1 MKAVSGLSDLSS
13 PFFCSFVS
21 PDSLIF
27 RSFVLA
33 FTIICIL
40 PGCADTHISP
50 FIIQAVTIDVV
61 NEHTRRRIHNQSV
74 HRYISSFDLT
84 VSIQVFLT
92 CGCVPFELIQ
102 PIVIGGVNDSELAFS
117 KRDKAC
123 IWVGGLTDF
132 RALGDKSG

>member
-1 MKAVSGLSDLSS
+1 MKVVSGLSNLSN
-13 PFFCSFVS
+13 PLFCSFVP

-33 FTIICIL
+33 FTIISIL
-40 PGCADTHISP
+40 SGCADTHISP
-50 FIIQAVTIDVV
+50 FVIQTVTIDVV

-102 PIVIGGVNDSELAFS
+102 PIVIGGFDDSKSAFS
-117 KRDKAC
+117 K
-123 IWVGGLTDF
+123 
-132 RALGDKSG
+132 GDEASI